1 MRNEPSDPILDSI
14 ADGVFT
20 VDDQWRIT
28 SWNRAAQG
36 ITGFTREEAL
46 GRPCSEVFQTDA
58 CKRRCALRSTLGSG
72 REAVDVRVTM
82 RARDGTEKPLSIST
96 AVLKDGSGN
105 AVGGVETFRDLSEL
119 ELLRRQLRDRF
130 RVGDIVSKSHRIQEI
145 LRVLPDIAESGSTV
159 LIQGPSGSGKELF
172 ARAIHDGSP
181 RRDRPFVAVNC
192 AALPDTLLESEL
204 FGHKAGAFTDAK
216 QDRTGRFAAA
226 QGGTLFLDEIGDIST
241 ALQVKLLR
249 VLQEKEYQPL
259 GSSRTLKADARIV
272 TASNRDLR
280 QLMAEG
286 RFRDDLFYRLNVVRI
301 ELPALRDRKEDIP
314 LLVRHFIEQFAA
326 ETGREIRGVTP
337 NALDAL
343 LRYDFP
349 GNIRELEHAIEH
361 AFVLCRG
368 PNIDV
373 CCLPSEVAGSPRTA
387 LPPRPATTDAFD
399 QAEAAV
405 IRAALAQNGGHR
417 VRTAQALGI
426 HKATLL
432 RKMRRFAI
440 TYP

>member
-1 MRNEPSDPILDSI
+1 MPTDRTDPILDSI

-28 SWNRAAQG
+28 SWNRAAHA
-36 ITGFTREEAL
+36 ITGFTRDEAL
-46 GRPCSEVFQTDA
+46 GRQCSEVFRTDA
-58 CKRRCALRSTLGSG
+58 CARRCALRSTMGSG

-96 AVLKDGSGN
+96 AVLKDASGR

-119 ELLRRQLRDRF
+119 ELLRRQLRERF

-145 LRVLPDIAESGSTV
+145 LRVLPDIAAAGSTV

-181 RRDRPFVAVNC
+181 RRDRPFVALNC

-204 FGHKAGAFTDAK
+204 FGHKAGAFTDARH
-216 QDRTGRFAAA
+216 DRIGRFAAA

-259 GSSRTLKADARIV
+259 GSSRTVKADARVV
-272 TASNRDLR
+272 TATNRDLR

-314 LLVRHFIEQFAA
+314 LLVRHFIQLFAA
-326 ETGREIRGVTP
+326 QTGREIRGVTP

-373 CCLPSEVAGSPRTA
+373 CCLPPEIARGPLPD
-387 LPPRPATTDAFD
+387 LPPGPATSDAFD
-399 QAEAAV
+399 QAQAVV
-405 IRAALAQNGGHR
+405 IRAALAENGGHR

-426 HKATLL
+426 HKATLM

-440 TYP
+440 RFP